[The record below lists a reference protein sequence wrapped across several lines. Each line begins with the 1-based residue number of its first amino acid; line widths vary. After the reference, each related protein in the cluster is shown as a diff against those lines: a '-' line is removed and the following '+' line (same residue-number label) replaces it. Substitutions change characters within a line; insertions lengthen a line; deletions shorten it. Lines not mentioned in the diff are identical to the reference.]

1 MHQNLDSF
9 SDDLNKQIRA
19 AMERYVDTMH
29 GTGATIAQ
37 STEVARHAIQAVN
50 LDHDSE
56 SMPCVTEHQPLFPE
70 Y

>member
-1 MHQNLDSF
+1 MLKGQNLDSF

-29 GTGATIAQ
+29 GTGATVAQ
-37 STEVARHAIQAVN
+37 STEVARNAIQAVN

-56 SMPCVTEHQPLFPE
+56 PQ
-70 Y
+70 